1 MTDTALHIEYCTT
14 QNLAPSDRRAILTVG
29 DAAYEEDVTPLLRD
43 CGPGLHALG
52 RVSGAL
58 VTHALIVAREL
69 QVTGSAPLRTAY
81 VELVAT
87 DPPQQRKGYASA
99 LLRALV
105 SQMTEYDI
113 AALSPSE
120 ESFYA
125 RFGWERWR
133 GPLMVRTETGLE
145 SSPEDEE
152 VMILRLPRTPAQL
165 DLTAPVSVEW
175 RPGEVW

>member
-14 QNLAPSDRRAILTVG
+14 QELTPSDLRAFLSVG
-29 DAAYEEDVTPLLRD
+29 DAAYEEDVTPFRRD

-52 RVSGAL
+52 RVRGAL

-69 QVTGSAPLRTAY
+69 QVAGSAPLRTAY
-81 VELVAT
+81 IELVAT
-87 DPPQQRKGYASA
+87 DPSPQRKGYASA
-99 LLRALV
+99 LLREMV

-125 RFGWERWR
+125 RLGTVAR
-133 GPLMVRTETGLE
+133 L
-145 SSPEDEE
+145 SPGADRDRAG
-152 VMILRLPRTPAQL
+152 VVA
-165 DLTAPVSVEW
+165 
-175 RPGEVW
+175 